1 MSPINTPPN
10 EQSSRQL
17 DKKIIALFVIPAVV
31 FAVISC
37 IEGLNDQQIADL
49 LEIFNFS
56 KFGAPVN
63 GAIITFLL
71 LLFILFAFFPL
82 IRLIQKFF
90 SALTGKYFVISLAAL
105 AVLGATA
112 ALYIP
117 SYTNWFKPDTQ
128 QSTSGTQNGQ
138 GSGNQQNQS
147 SKDPSSDLRLHLLY
161 ITGGIIAV
169 LGLIETNRKNSQDH
183 IRQVHAARRDRYIE
197 AVDKLS
203 SEQAPVRLGGVYA
216 LVGLVDEWLD
226 DDNVDEKV
234 RTKEG
239 QIIINNLCSYIRSP
253 FSLAEKREILEGPAN
268 MHVYSGNLSEDKAK
282 LREEQDVRRTIF
294 EEMSKR
300 SSDFTSKDRK
310 IVKTF
315 LDPWNKFD
323 FDFTQAQIFYP
334 LNNLTIE
341 QGNFSYAI
349 FYGHADFS
357 GSSFIRD
364 TAFND
369 VHFTQIANFNKVTFN
384 GKADFSTQG
393 NTKTVFVRKATFNG
407 TLFIQGANF
416 NEVTFNEV
424 ADFSAQ
430 GDTKTVFGGDTTFNG
445 THFAQEA
452 NFNEVTFNGK
462 ADFSSQKDAKTT
474 FVGKASFNGADF
486 SSEAHFDE
494 LTFKEVADF
503 STRDNAKTTFDG
515 KTTFNGTYFTREA
528 KFTEVTFNK
537 SADFSARSD
546 IKTVFGAQ
554 ATFND
559 VQFHKEISF
568 NTVIFEGIADFSTK
582 KMASVN
588 ETFMSDAEFT
598 NTHFK
603 KTADFSCIRS
613 YSNNNSHKIYF
624 KQVEFHEDSLFNNT
638 EFQTDVHFEEVKFKG
653 EAKFEYAHFLKSL
666 KFYGKT
672 IFEKTAIFSSINVSG
687 STKFKNVLFKNKSE
701 FNSAEFGTFNPNTQ
715 QSTIFSKS
723 IFIGDADFSN
733 SHFNNTNKF
742 EDLRFYE
749 EVSFYDT
756 EFNDDALFIQ
766 HSNTCIPLL
775 LSLPSPRYDKKVTFS
790 NAKFYGKSSFI
801 NLIIDNDSEF
811 IYTIFH
817 EESNFENIL
826 FKNSS
831 PDFEDAKFTV
841 HSSHRFTTSQNS
853 IPCGRKKV
861 RVPRNNKFKARKIP
875 IGSYLFDNDPDSP
888 IAGPA

>member
-1 MSPINTPPN
+1 MSLKNTSPD
-10 EQSSRQL
+10 ERSSRQL
-17 DKKIIALFVIPAVV
+17 EIKIIALFLLPAIV
-31 FAVISC
+31 FAAISC
-37 IEGLNDQQIADL
+37 IEGLNDQQIACL
-49 LEIFNFS
+49 LEIVNFS
-56 KFGAPVN
+56 KFGAPIN

-71 LLFILFAFFPL
+71 LLFGLFGFSPS
-82 IRLIQKFF
+82 IRFAQKLF
-90 SALTGKYFVISLAAL
+90 SLLTGKYFVISLAAL
-105 AVLGATA
+105 AFLGAGA

-128 QSTSGTQNGQ
+128 QSTSSPQPTQNGQ

-147 SKDPSSDLRLHLLY
+147 PKDPSSDLRLHLLY

-183 IRQVHAARRDRYIE
+183 IRQVHAARRERYVE

-203 SEQAPVRLGGVYA
+203 SDYAPVRLRGVYA
-216 LVGLVDEWLD
+216 LAGLVDEWLD
-226 DDNVDEKV
+226 DDNIDKET
-234 RTKEG
+234 RIKEG

-349 FYGHADFS
+349 FYGQADFS

-369 VHFTQIANFNKVTFN
+369 VLFTQIANFNKVTFN

-416 NEVTFNEV
+416 NEVTFNEA

-430 GDTKTVFGGDTTFNG
+430 NDTKTVFGGDTTFNG
-445 THFAQEA
+445 TQFAQKA
-452 NFNEVTFNGK
+452 NFNEVAFNK
-462 ADFSSQKDAKTT
+462 
-474 FVGKASFNGADF
+474 
-486 SSEAHFDE
+486 
-494 LTFKEVADF
+494 VADF
-503 STRDNAKTTFDG
+503 STQGDTKTTFGG
-515 KTTFNGTYFTREA
+515 KATFNGAHFTQEA
-528 KFTEVTFNK
+528 NFAEVTFNK
-537 SADFSARSD
+537 AVDFSAQGD
-546 IKTVFGAQ
+546 TKTTFGGK

-568 NTVIFEGIADFSTK
+568 NTVIFEGIADFRTK
-582 KMASVN
+582 KTESFN
-588 ETFMSDAEFT
+588 ETFMSDAEFV

-603 KTADFSCIRS
+603 NTADFSYIHS

-624 KQVEFHEDSLFNNT
+624 KQVYFHEDSLFNNT
-638 EFQTDVHFEEVKFKG
+638 EFLTDVHFEEAVFHG
-653 EAKFEYAHFLKSL
+653 EAKFNDASFLKSVKFSNKTNFQDKAIFSGITVWENTKFESVFFDDESYFNGATL
-666 KFYGKT
+666 GNPELTNQQKTCFYESRFDKVADFSGTHFYSINKFTDLYFHEEANFYGSEFADDTFFIQNPGKLFALNNFTSPKYNKKAEFSDAKFEGESHFENIEFNDGADFIKT
-672 IFEKTAIFSSINVSG
+672 IFYKE
-687 STKFKNVLFKNKSE
+687 
-701 FNSAEFGTFNPNTQ
+701 
-715 QSTIFSKS
+715 SK
-723 IFIGDADFSN
+723 
-733 SHFNNTNKF
+733 
-742 EDLRFYE
+742 
-749 EVSFYDT
+749 
-756 EFNDDALFIQ
+756 
-766 HSNTCIPLL
+766 
-775 LSLPSPRYDKKVTFS
+775 
-790 NAKFYGKSSFI
+790 
-801 NLIIDNDSEF
+801 
-811 IYTIFH
+811 
-817 EESNFENIL
+817 FENIL
-826 FKNSS
+826 FKASP

-841 HSSHRFTTSQNS
+841 RSSHRFTTSQNS
-853 IPCGRKKV
+853 IPCRRKKI
-861 RVPRNNKFKARKIP
+861 RVPRNNKLKARKIP
-875 IGSYLFDNDPDSP
+875 IGSYLFDNDPDNP